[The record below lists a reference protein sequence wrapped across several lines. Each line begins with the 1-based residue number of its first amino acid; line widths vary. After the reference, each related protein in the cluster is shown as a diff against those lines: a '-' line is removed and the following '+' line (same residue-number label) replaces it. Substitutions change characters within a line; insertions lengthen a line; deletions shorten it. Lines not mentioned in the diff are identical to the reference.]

1 MIPRENK
8 YFQSYAENSDNPG
21 NKSNQENLYFIAAD
35 EVGRGSLFGPVTVG
49 AVAIPFSSL
58 KKTSDFV
65 WFHDVKDS
73 KKVSLKKRVVLSE
86 KISQKFLYNIS
97 HVSSGYIDKYN
108 INRAIQY
115 GLYRASGDLQKKLQ
129 QQNKNARIEFILMD
143 GSYRFSYPQ
152 VGMSKPLARV
162 IDIIK
167 GDATY
172 FSIACASILAKQ
184 ARDQLIRSVHSK
196 YEHFD
201 LINNVGYGTKAHRE
215 GLRNYGP
222 SKYHRKTFLKKIV
235 KENIS

>member
-8 YFQSYAENSDNPG
+8 YLQSYTHNHD
-21 NKSNQENLYFIAAD
+21 NLYFIAVD

-58 KKTSDFV
+58 KNSSDFS

-73 KKVSLKKRVVLSE
+73 KKVSQKKRVVLSE
-86 KISQKFLYNIS
+86 KISDAFLHKIS

-108 INRAIQY
+108 INKAIQY
-115 GLYRASGDLQKKLQ
+115 GLYRVSVHLQKELQ
-129 QQNKNARIEFILMD
+129 IQNKHAKIEFILMD
-143 GSYRFSYPQ
+143 GSYRFYFPQ

-184 ARDQLIRSVHSK
+184 ARDELIRSVGEK
-196 YEHFD
+196 YNKYD
-201 LINNVGYGTKAHRE
+201 LANNVGYGTKNHRE
-215 GLRNYGP
+215 SLQTYGP
-222 SKYHRKTFLKKIV
+222 SRYHRMSFLKKIV
-235 KENIS
+235 NVNIS

>member
-8 YFQSYAENSDNPG
+8 YLQSYTQNSD
-21 NKSNQENLYFIAAD
+21 NLYFIAAD

-58 KKTSDFV
+58 KNASDFS

-73 KKVSLKKRVVLSE
+73 KKVSQKKRAVIFE
-86 KISQKFLYNIS
+86 KISEQFIHNIS

-108 INRAIQY
+108 INKAIQY
-115 GLYRASGDLQKKLQ
+115 GLYRVSVHLQKALQ
-129 QQNKNARIEFILMD
+129 TKNAKIEFILMD

-152 VGMSKPLARV
+152 VGMSKPVARI

-184 ARDQLIRSVHSK
+184 ARDELIRSVGEKYSK
-196 YEHFD
+196 YD
-201 LINNVGYGTKAHRE
+201 LISNVGYGTKTHRE
-215 GLRNYGP
+215 GLQTYGP
-222 SKYHRKTFLKKIV
+222 TKYHRKSFLKKIV
-235 KENIS
+235 NVNIS